1 MFDPGDRVEFS
12 GVLEQVSGDAEYL
25 RVVIGGA
32 GSEPSYVKR
41 AL

>member
-1 MFDPGDRVEFS
+1 MFDEGDAVEFS
-12 GVLEQVSGDAEYL
+12 GVLEEVTGKNEYL

-41 AL
+41 SL